1 MKEEGQ
7 RSDLIFHL
15 KKVDKICLKR
25 ILQGKYQSVL
35 KEAIKSNIKLA
46 IVID

>member
-7 RSDLIFHL
+7 RSDPFFPLN
-15 KKVDKICLKR
+15 KMDKICLKR

-35 KEAIKSNIKLA
+35 KEAIKSNIKLT